1 MVEIPAA
8 LGQLGHEA
16 EIHTIFHLISLPF
29 GERKKSRLFLVGQ
42 VNSFMPCLFLM
53 SPGFRLP
60 RDSVDMSPLGEL

>member
-29 GERKKSRLFLVGQ
+29 GERKKKPAIFSRASQFIHA
-42 VNSFMPCLFLM
+42 
-53 SPGFRLP
+53 LP
-60 RDSVDMSPLGEL
+60 FSYVSGLPIA